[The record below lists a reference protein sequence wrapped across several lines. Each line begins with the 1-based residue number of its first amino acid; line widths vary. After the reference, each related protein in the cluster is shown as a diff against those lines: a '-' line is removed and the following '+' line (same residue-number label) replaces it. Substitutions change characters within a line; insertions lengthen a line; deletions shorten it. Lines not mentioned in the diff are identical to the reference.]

1 MRLLFASDSFK
12 GSLTSKEISEL
23 LTEAAR
29 EVLTDADCIGIPVAD
44 GGEGT
49 VDALIDAMGGEKV
62 YVKVHNPLMAEI
74 DAYYGKLSETSA
86 VIEMAAAS
94 GLTLLSEEERNPLY
108 TTTYGTGEM
117 ILDALDRGFT
127 DIYIAIG
134 GSATN
139 DGGMGCGRAL
149 GIKFFD
155 RDGGELSGTGIDLE
169 RLLYIDISGL
179 DPRIKN
185 TNITVM
191 CDVTN
196 PLCGEHGATRTFAE
210 QKGASPEIIER
221 LERGMYNY
229 RDVLR
234 SLFGIDPNRITGGG
248 AAGGLGTMLTA
259 FLEGNM
265 KSGIETVLDLV
276 GFDELLS
283 GADYVI
289 TGEGRCD
296 WQSSFG
302 KVVCGVGER
311 AKKAGVPVMV
321 ICGSVGQG
329 AESLYDHGVKEIIPI
344 MDSSITL
351 DEAMRRAKE
360 LYYEKAL
367 SVFKM
372 I

>member
-169 RLLYIDISGL
+169 RLVYIDISGL

-196 PLCGEHGATRTFAE
+196 PICGEHGATRTFAE
-210 QKGASPEIIER
+210 
-221 LERGMYNY
+221 
-229 RDVLR
+229 
-234 SLFGIDPNRITGGG
+234 
-248 AAGGLGTMLTA
+248 
-259 FLEGNM
+259 
-265 KSGIETVLDLV
+265 
-276 GFDELLS
+276 
-283 GADYVI
+283 
-289 TGEGRCD
+289 
-296 WQSSFG
+296 
-302 KVVCGVGER
+302 
-311 AKKAGVPVMV
+311 
-321 ICGSVGQG
+321 
-329 AESLYDHGVKEIIPI
+329 
-344 MDSSITL
+344 
-351 DEAMRRAKE
+351 
-360 LYYEKAL
+360 
-367 SVFKM
+367 
-372 I
+372 

>member
-29 EVLTDADCIGIPVAD
+29 DVLTDADCIGIPVAD

-108 TTTYGTGEM
+108 TTTYGTSEM
-117 ILDALDRGFT
+117 ILDALDRRFT

-149 GIKFFD
+149 GLKFFD

-169 RLLYIDISGL
+169 RLVYIDISVL

-221 LERGMYNY
+221 LEGGMCNY

-234 SLFGIDPNRITGGG
+234 GLFGIDPNRITGGG

-302 KVVCGVGER
+302 CLWSR
-311 AKKAGVPVMV
+311 R
-321 ICGSVGQG
+321 
-329 AESLYDHGVKEIIPI
+329 ESEEGR
-344 MDSSITL
+344 SSCNGYLRFRGTG
-351 DEAMRRAKE
+351 RRE
-360 LYYEKAL
+360 L
-367 SVFKM
+367 V
-372 I
+372 